1 MNQTLAK
8 RSEVDKKHKE
18 VLINWVNNQNIKT
31 NKNQITDRIT
41 DKNSIIYIVFGR
53 ITVLGLDFV
62 LLISSHK
69 TDWSKHDLELP
80 EGSQTAETI
89 DK

>member
-1 MNQTLAK
+1 MNKT
-8 RSEVDKKHKE
+8 RRHRRGEVK
-18 VLINWVNNQNIKT
+18 LI
-31 NKNQITDRIT
+31 KNTTRFGLVGLRIRISRLTRIT
-41 DKNSIIYIVFGR
+41 DKNSTVYIVFDR